1 MMLSTSQQLR
11 NQSTELENLKHQL
24 VKDKLTIQQPDGS
37 LTNVMRDAR
46 DLIASMF
53 SKILNLVQ

>member
-1 MMLSTSQQLR
+1 MLSTSQQLR

>member
-1 MMLSTSQQLR
+1 MLSTSQQLR

-37 LTNVMRDAR
+37 LTNVMRDVR

>member
-1 MMLSTSQQLR
+1 MLSPAQQFR
-11 NQSTELENLKHQL
+11 NQSTELENRKHQL
-24 VKDKLTIQQPDGS
+24 VKDKLTIQQLNGS
-37 LTNVMRDAR
+37 LTNVMRDAH